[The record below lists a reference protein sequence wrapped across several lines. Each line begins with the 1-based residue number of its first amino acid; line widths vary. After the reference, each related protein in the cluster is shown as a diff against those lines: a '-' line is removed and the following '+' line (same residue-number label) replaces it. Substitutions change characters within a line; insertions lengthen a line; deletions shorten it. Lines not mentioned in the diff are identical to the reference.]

1 MARKKAS
8 RKPVVTCPSCGYEA
22 DPAAGT
28 VNFCPGCG
36 KDLRAAADDPSRGG
50 PFVHRVIA
58 DRYRLLALLGEGG
71 MGAVY
76 KAEHIR
82 MGKALALK
90 ILRGDFAREPGA
102 AERFLAEARIV
113 SRLSHPHTIAVFDFG
128 EIDAAG
134 SGFYLAMEYV
144 SGNDLAAVLRDR
156 GPLSEPRVADIG
168 QQILG
173 SLGEAHDAGIVH
185 RDVKPGNV
193 MLMRTRAGEDFVK
206 VLDFGIA
213 KLRHAGPEGGSGKAA
228 LSSSA
233 TSAGAIVGTPS
244 YVAPEQAR
252 GAGVD
257 ARSDLYA
264 VGCLLYELAAGRPP
278 FVAPTPMAIVAAH
291 LHQEP
296 PPLTSVAPGV
306 SRKLAEVIHRALRK
320 RPEERF
326 AGADEMREALAAVSE
341 PTGAHALGDGGP
353 QLTGELGIA
362 RREDFAEFEREL
374 RALRRS
380 RVLAPLA
387 ALLALAAVALAI
399 WRWPDLY
406 AAAAARAP
414 RIAALVPAALRPT
427 ALTQDEEHEPNDGPA
442 FANPLAIPPGP
453 DGAPA
458 GGTAAVRGHV
468 GAKLS
473 ATSGDVDVYRL
484 ELPPIEGRKVVVAE
498 WRGELPGQGIRGLD
512 VALALNRERAPQGG
526 RIAAPLVASAD
537 RGGPGQPERLVAAA
551 EAGVHYLTVRE
562 QHGADGPVE
571 KPTDRYV
578 LEVRIADPAPGEE
591 VEPNDAPDGSGP
603 DEAGYARWRA
613 LAAWNVLAEGGF
625 VRGET
630 SPHDP
635 DLFAVEGGAEDAPAL
650 VVALPDPGLA
660 LAARRSLPAAEGV
673 AAERSGGGVRF
684 EEAGDAGPGEVLL
697 VPLGAVPRPGAP
709 VLVQLRGAAG
719 EGSYAVAALGST
731 PASAA
736 AVLARVRALAEA
748 GRTAQALE
756 LAAAFAAN
764 VSAASRDDVLLA
776 AGAIAQRA
784 AGEVAP
790 DGLAAYERAS
800 QLLGAAILETEGSE
814 VRYRGAFEGRAA
826 GAGGADRQDEGPA
839 PEDRP
844 SSSAGAAP

>member
-1 MARKKAS
+1 
-8 RKPVVTCPSCGYEA
+8 
-22 DPAAGT
+22 

-36 KDLRAAADDPSRGG
+36 KDLRAEAADSSRSG

-58 DRYRLLALLGEGG
+58 ERYRLLSLLGEGG

-113 SRLSHPHTIAVFDFG
+113 SRLSHPNTIAVFDFG

-144 SGNDLAAVLRDR
+144 PGSDLAAVLRED
-156 GPLSEPRVADIG
+156 GPLSEPRVADVG
-168 QQILG
+168 QQILA

-193 MLMRTRAGEDFVK
+193 MLVRTRAGEDFVK

-213 KLRHAGPEGGSGKAA
+213 KLRHGGPEAGGKGLPPAA
-228 LSSSA
+228 A

-252 GAGVD
+252 GGRVD

-291 LHQEP
+291 LREEP
-296 PPLTSVAPGV
+296 PPLASVAPGV
-306 SRKLAEVIHRALRK
+306 SRKLAEVVHHALRK
-320 RPEERF
+320 RPEDRF
-326 AGADEMREALAAVSE
+326 ASADEMREALAAVSE
-341 PTGAHALGDGGP
+341 PTGSHDLRGAAP

-362 RREDFAEFEREL
+362 SREDFAEFEREV

-380 RVLAPLA
+380 RVLAPVA
-387 ALLALAAVALAI
+387 ALLAVAALGIAT
-399 WRWPDLY
+399 WRWPALY

-414 RIAALVPAALRPT
+414 AVAALVPRALRPG
-427 ALTQDEEHEPNDGPA
+427 ALADGDEHEPNDRPA
-442 FANPLAIPPGP
+442 DANALALPAG
-453 DGAPA
+453 PA
-458 GGTAAVRGHV
+458 GGPAAVRGHV

-484 ELPPIEGRKVVVAE
+484 EIPPLAGRKVVVAE
-498 WRGELPGQGIRGLD
+498 WRGERPGEGIRGLD
-512 VALALNRERAPQGG
+512 VALALNRERPPQDG
-526 RIAAPLVASAD
+526 RVAAPLVASAD
-537 RGGPGQPERLVAAA
+537 RGGAGLPERLVAAA
-551 EAGVHYLTVRE
+551 APGVHYLTVRE
-562 QHGADGPVE
+562 QHGPDGPVE

-578 LEVRIADPAPGEE
+578 LEVRLADPAPGEE
-591 VEPNDAPDGSGP
+591 IEPNDAPDDAAPG
-603 DEAGYARWRA
+603 EAGYEAWRA
-613 LAAWNVLAEGGF
+613 LAAWNLLAEGAF

-630 SPHDP
+630 APHDP
-635 DLFAVEGGAEDAPAL
+635 DLYAVDGTAEGGPAL
-650 VVALPDPGLA
+650 VVALPDPGVA
-660 LAARRSLPAAEGV
+660 LAARRWRP
-673 AAERSGGGVRF
+673 RGGGVPSD
-684 EEAGDAGPGEVLL
+684 DAGGGASFEDAFEAAMGELL
-697 VPLGAVPRPGAP
+697 VVPLGGTPRPGAP

-719 EGSYAVAALGST
+719 QGGYTVAALGDA
-731 PASAA
+731 PASGT

-748 GRTAQALE
+748 GRAAQALE
-756 LAAAFAAN
+756 LAAAFAAS
-764 VSAASRDDVLLA
+764 VSAPSRDEVLRA
-776 AGAIAQRA
+776 AEAIAERA
-784 AGEVAP
+784 AAEAAP
-790 DGLAAYERAS
+790 EGVAAYERAA
-800 QLLGAAILETEGSE
+800 QLLGASILEAEGGA
-814 VRYRGAFEGRAA
+814 VRYRGAFA
-826 GAGGADRQDEGPA
+826 GSARRTAPQDEGPA

-844 SSSAGAAP
+844 SSGADAPR